1 MKNWF
6 FICLFCF
13 PILAISQD
21 SVTNN
26 ILSTKKFRK
35 GIYYSFKEF
44 RDNSPS
50 TTNEFRVEADSSK
63 FDRYKL
69 LSATNKKIK
78 NVYGFCDGSYLYLN
92 ARTYGQGSYF
102 VRILALGKIIYFE
115 DKRGKKNAFANEMSG
130 VAVMGGAIGG
140 ALVGAMAYGFG
151 KRNAN
156 ENPGWVIYMADETGE
171 PFILDH
177 VTLSSILKE
186 ADPQLNQEFK
196 SRKDKNRFDVLVDF
210 MNQFNQKNNS
220 N

>member
-115 DKRGKKNAFANEMSG
+115 DKRGKKNAFANE
-130 VAVMGGAIGG
+130 
-140 ALVGAMAYGFG
+140 
-151 KRNAN
+151 
-156 ENPGWVIYMADETGE
+156 NPGWVIYMADETGE